1 MVSCP
6 YEINITNVN
15 TQNFKRSIRSL
26 NHRYPLT
33 ILFSFEG
40 EQRQSGLSL
49 NPLSGW
55 LQESLEVFRPVV
67 YTAFAQG
74 FKEFLGNIL
83 YNSGEFAALCG
94 VSTRVEELVHSGC
107 SLGNLGR
114 FRYECSEDEQS
125 ELQITAGT
133 TYHRATAHASD
144 TPARN
149 AAGFTV
155 DNFQADPVASK
166 RWSYDVDSCV
176 WDCYTAKKEAW
187 RRAVGIVRT
196 LLQSDVLVETGLARS
211 DKEAVLF

>member
-1 MVSCP
+1 L
-6 YEINITNVN
+6 
-15 TQNFKRSIRSL
+15 KRSIRSI
-26 NHRYPLT
+26 HYRYQLT
-33 ILFSFEG
+33 ILFSFAG

-49 NPLSGW
+49 SGW
-55 LQESLEVFRPVV
+55 LQESLEIFRPVV

-107 SLGNLGR
+107 CLSNLGR
-114 FRYECSEDEQS
+114 FRCECSEDDHR

-133 TYHRATAHASD
+133 THHRATEHASD
-144 TPARN
+144 THARN
-149 AAGFTV
+149 AAGFT
-155 DNFQADPVASK
+155 DNNFQADPVASK
-166 RWSYDVDSCV
+166 RWSCEVDSCV

-196 LLQSDVLVETGLARS
+196 LLQSDMLVETGLARS
-211 DKEAVLF
+211 DKDAVLF